1 MQDKANTGV
10 VRCGVMGLP
19 FDLETRLEQELPLR
33 LQGSFQEHWTSTA
46 LGAESVD

>member
-1 MQDKANTGV
+1 MQDKANTEV

-33 LQGSFQEHWTSTA
+33 LQGTFQDHWTSTA
-46 LGAESVD
+46 LSAAGVD